1 MRILSALRVGQ
12 SMNDQQ
18 PLDPGFGLPTSSTE
32 RINAMAHFHR
42 AEMGRLSDWRRRI
55 DQTTNWAITVVAAM
69 LSLSL
74 STASSHHGVLLF
86 AMVIALLLL
95 GIEARR
101 YRFFDVYRGRIRLL
115 ERNYFAQML
124 HAGADDPDWETRLAE
139 SLRRPNFILSAREAF
154 GRRLQR
160 NYIWIF
166 VILLLAWALKIT
178 TPRLQ
183 YEGMMAGS
191 DPLPQFVQAAALGP
205 LPGWLV
211 VLAVALFY
219 AGLIAIA
226 LTTKVEKGEFMH
238 GEVHM

>member
-1 MRILSALRVGQ
+1 MTDEQ
-12 SMNDQQ
+12 S
-18 PLDPGFGLPTSSTE
+18 PDPGFGLPTSPTE

-74 STASSHHGVLLF
+74 STTSSHHGVMLF
-86 AMVIALLLL
+86 AMVITLLLL

-115 ERNYFAQML
+115 ERNYFAEML
-124 HAGADDPDWETRLAE
+124 HAKADDPDWEQQLAE
-139 SLRRPNFILSAREAF
+139 NLRRPNFHLSAREAF

-166 VILLLAWALKIT
+166 VILLLAWALKISS
-178 TPRLQ
+178 PRLQ
-183 YEGMMAGS
+183 YEGLMAEAGS
-191 DPLPQFVQAAALGP
+191 WPQFVDAAALGP

-211 VLAVALFY
+211 ILSVGVFY
-219 AGLIAIA
+219 VGLLVVA
-226 LTTKVEKGEFMH
+226 LTTRIAKGELTH
-238 GEVHM
+238 GQVHM